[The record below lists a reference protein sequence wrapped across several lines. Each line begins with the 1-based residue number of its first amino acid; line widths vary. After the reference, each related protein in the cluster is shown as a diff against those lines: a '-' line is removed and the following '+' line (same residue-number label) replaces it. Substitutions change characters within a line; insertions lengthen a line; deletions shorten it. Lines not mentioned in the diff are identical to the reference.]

1 MKNKNH
7 PLTYHLQ
14 MFTET
19 LVQIFLFFF
28 FLIIQLLMN
37 NTGTFVSSPSVFV
50 RAQISLLSSKDR
62 QGILL
67 SEVN

>member
-14 MFTET
+14 MFTEM

-37 NTGTFVSSPSVFV
+37 NTGTFVSSSSVFI
-50 RAQISLLSSKDR
+50 RAQISLLSSKDP

>member
-19 LVQIFLFFF
+19 LVQIFLFVFF
-28 FLIIQLLMN
+28 SYYPAI
-37 NTGTFVSSPSVFV
+37 
-50 RAQISLLSSKDR
+50 D
-62 QGILL
+62 
-67 SEVN
+67 E